1 MDLQIVFAELD
12 GALVFLFLVF
22 DVGRDFL
29 QITGMTIKIVSI
41 SM

>member
-22 DVGRDFL
+22 GFRAYSTQGKL
-29 QITGMTIKIVSI
+29 GTINF
-41 SM
+41 

>member
-22 DVGRDFL
+22 DVGLSRL
-29 QITGMTIKIVSI
+29 GLGL
-41 SM
+41 